1 VKIDRVDLQARGGRL
16 HIREAAVNW
25 AEQRFKLRGEVR
37 RGAAG
42 PVIDAQLD
50 SPGVVVDALLA
61 PGAKTGEERAPQPP
75 AEQHGD
81 ATRWPLPVTGHVV
94 VRSAFVQSGRF
105 KVAPFAATLTLE
117 ERRAHLALER
127 ARLCGMSLPLTV
139 DAMPEGYAV
148 QAHITAQKR
157 PLGETLRSL
166 TEQGVLISGTFD
178 LTADLRT
185 QGQADRLA
193 SNLEGTVRVDARE
206 GRVMKF
212 ALLGNILSLK
222 GVADMLTEGAPTVDS
237 AGFPYRSVSA
247 SGRFAGGRFVIDE
260 SAFDSAA
267 VGLAATGWISIVD
280 YQSRLTVLVAPFAR
294 VDRATRKVPI
304 IGSIVGGAL
313 TSIPVGVSGDIRN
326 PLVVPLGPGAVTS
339 ELKGIL
345 QRTLKLP
352 AGLLP

>member
-1 VKIDRVDLQARGGRL
+1 
-16 HIREAAVNW
+16 
-25 AEQRFKLRGEVR
+25 
-37 RGAAG
+37 
-42 PVIDAQLD
+42 
-50 SPGVVVDALLA
+50 
-61 PGAKTGEERAPQPP
+61 
-75 AEQHGD
+75 
-81 ATRWPLPVTGHVV
+81 
-94 VRSAFVQSGRF
+94 
-105 KVAPFAATLTLE
+105 
-117 ERRAHLALER
+117 
-127 ARLCGMSLPLTV
+127 
-139 DAMPEGYAV
+139 
-148 QAHITAQKR
+148 
-157 PLGETLRSL
+157 
-166 TEQGVLISGTFD
+166 VLISGTFD

-185 QGQADRLA
+185 QGQADQLA